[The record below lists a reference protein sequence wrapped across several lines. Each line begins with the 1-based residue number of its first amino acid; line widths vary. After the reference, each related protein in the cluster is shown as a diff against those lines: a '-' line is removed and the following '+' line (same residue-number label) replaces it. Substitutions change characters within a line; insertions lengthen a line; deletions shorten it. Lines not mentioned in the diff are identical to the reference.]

1 MIEHNLNLR
10 PKSGMNDELISC
22 GCSTGKL
29 GVCRFVVKVSTEFRV
44 KYAEKPPPASA
55 FSWLLKAPYALSKY
69 CGLGNV
75 ADTFSMSEAGYLL
88 AGGGQEEVGA
98 VEIVGVVLG
107 VARRVEP
114 PLQPARAAVREV
126 AEAGPRRARDLVL

>member
-1 MIEHNLNLR
+1 
-10 PKSGMNDELISC
+10 
-22 GCSTGKL
+22 
-29 GVCRFVVKVSTEFRV
+29 
-44 KYAEKPPPASA
+44 
-55 FSWLLKAPYALSKY
+55 
-69 CGLGNV
+69 
-75 ADTFSMSEAGYLL
+75 MSEAGYLL

-114 PLQPARAAVREV
+114 PLQPARATVREV

>member
-1 MIEHNLNLR
+1 MDLR
-10 PKSGMNDELISC
+10 
-22 GCSTGKL
+22 
-29 GVCRFVVKVSTEFRV
+29 
-44 KYAEKPPPASA
+44 
-55 FSWLLKAPYALSKY
+55 
-69 CGLGNV
+69 NV